1 MRSGWMLVWL
11 MIAAV
16 PAAAQS
22 TPPKKDDKPPIRF
35 VWNDRPSLRAGIF
48 RLDLRAKLKG
58 DVRQADQDLEK
69 KGGRYET
76 TLKRVALTGS
86 ITNRVE
92 FQIERELQKDNPWRD
107 VFVNVRIA
115 PPLEV
120 RAGKF
125 KMPFGYER
133 LTGVGDLDFAF
144 RTLLSDIL
152 APGRDV
158 GVQVHGGLFRRV
170 MTYQA
175 GVFRH
180 DGDNARLRDE
190 VFLLPGEAAQKPDRS
205 VAARLAFEPFRHS
218 PGPREL
224 RRLYLGVAFTQSD
237 VPEGLNSL
245 RGQSLFGSEFFERMY
260 VLGHRR
266 RIGTEA
272 VWMPGP
278 FSIKSEYARANEQRK
293 RQGLSD
299 EDLSDFVT
307 SAWYLSGT
315 WALTGER
322 KDNGIEPRKPIF
334 QGGFGALELGA
345 RYERIGFGSAL
356 KQGSPFIN
364 PRADPVSENA
374 ETVWT
379 LGVNWY
385 LNKWGKVV
393 VNGVREGFQDSER
406 TAVPGRTTNWAAVL
420 RLQFVM

>member
-1 MRSGWMLVWL
+1 MRSGWMLVTMML
-11 MIAAV
+11 AASS
-16 PAAAQS
+16 AAAQS
-22 TPPKKDDKPPIRF
+22 APPAKDDAPPIRF
-35 VWNDRPSLRAGIF
+35 VWNDRPSIRAGVF
-48 RLDLRAKLKG
+48 RVDLRAKLKG
-58 DVRQADQDLEK
+58 DFRKADQDLEDR
-69 KGGRYET
+69 GGRYET
-76 TLKRVALTGS
+76 TLKRVALDGS

-92 FQIERELQKDNPWRD
+92 FQIERELQKKNPWRD

-115 PPLEV
+115 TALEV

-133 LTGVGDLDFAF
+133 LTSVGDLDFAF
-144 RTLLSDIL
+144 RTLLSDIV

-180 DGDNARLRDE
+180 DGDNARLREE
-190 VFLLPGEAAQKPDRS
+190 VFLLPGEPTPKPDRS
-205 VAARLAFEPFRHS
+205 VAARVLVEPLRHS
-218 PGPREL
+218 RGSRDL

-245 RGQSLFGSEFFERMY
+245 HGESVFGSEFSERMY

-272 VWMPGP
+272 AWMPGP

-293 RQGLSD
+293 RQGLLD
-299 EDLSDFVT
+299 DDISDFVS

-315 WALTGER
+315 WTVAGRR
-322 KDNGIEPRKPIF
+322 KDNGEPQTPIF
-334 QGGFGALELGA
+334 QGGPGAIDLA
-345 RYERIGFGSAL
+345 VRYERMSFRSVL
-356 KQGSPFIN
+356 KQGTPFVN
-364 PRADPVSENA
+364 PRADPLFGNT

-379 LGVNWY
+379 VGVSWY

-393 VNGVREGFQDSER
+393 VNGLQERFQDPER
-406 TAVPGRTTNWAAVL
+406 TAVPGRTTNRAAVL
-420 RLQFVM
+420 QLQFAM

>member
-1 MRSGWMLVWL
+1 MRSGWMLVSL
-11 MIAAV
+11 MMAAA
-16 PAAAQS
+16 PAAAQ
-22 TPPKKDDKPPIRF
+22 TAPPKDDKPPIRF
-35 VWNDRPSLRAGIF
+35 VWNDRPSIEAGVF

-58 DVRQADQDLEK
+58 DFRKADQDLEGQ
-69 KGGRYET
+69 GGRYET
-76 TLKRVALTGS
+76 TLKRVALQGS

-92 FQIERELQKDNPWRD
+92 FQIERELQKRNPWRD

-115 PPLEV
+115 TALEV

-133 LTGVGDLDFAF
+133 LTGSGELDFAF

-170 MTYQA
+170 MTYQV

-180 DGDNARLRDE
+180 DGDNARLREE
-190 VFLLPGEAAQKPDRS
+190 VFLLPGDPAQKSDRS
-205 VAARLAFEPFRHS
+205 VAARVAFEPLRHS
-218 PGPREL
+218 QGPRDL

-237 VPEGLNSL
+237 LPEGLNSL
-245 RGQSLFGSEFFERMY
+245 HGQSLFGAEFFERMY

-278 FSIKSEYARANEQRK
+278 FSVKSEYARANEQRK
-293 RQGLSD
+293 RQGLLD
-299 EDLSDFVT
+299 DDISDFVT

-315 WALTGER
+315 WAVTGER

-334 QGGFGALELGA
+334 QGGLGAVELGV
-345 RYERIGFGSAL
+345 RYEWIGFGSAV
-356 KQGSPFIN
+356 KQGTPFAN
-364 PRADPVSENA
+364 PRADPVLENA

-393 VNGVREGFQDSER
+393 VNGVREAFEDPER
-406 TAVPGRTTNWAAVL
+406 TAVPGRPTNWAAVL